1 MSIAAFAG
9 MCDGAE
15 NDMEAASADD
25 TTMNAIDIVRI
36 EQWGG
41 GVNTCGCMCVDT
53 CGSVCLCL
61 YAFYIVVQHS
71 KFCAYAL
78 VTHIMSKRTSVI
90 GFMVSDWKHLFF

>member
-41 GVNTCGCMCVDT
+41 DEHMWVDVWTHVVACACACMLFILLYGTVN
-53 CGSVCLCL
+53 SVLM
-61 YAFYIVVQHS
+61 HS
-71 KFCAYAL
+71 
-78 VTHIMSKRTSVI
+78 
-90 GFMVSDWKHLFF
+90 

>member
-36 EQWGG
+36 ERSGG
-41 GVNTCGCMCVDT
+41 GEHMWVYVGTHVVACACILFILLYSTVS
-53 CGSVCLCL
+53 SVL
-61 YAFYIVVQHS
+61 
-71 KFCAYAL
+71 
-78 VTHIMSKRTSVI
+78 M
-90 GFMVSDWKHLFF
+90 HL

>member
-36 EQWGG
+36 EQSGG
-41 GVNTCGCMCVDT
+41 GEHMWVYVGTHVVACACILFILLYSTVS
-53 CGSVCLCL
+53 SVL
-61 YAFYIVVQHS
+61 
-71 KFCAYAL
+71 
-78 VTHIMSKRTSVI
+78 M
-90 GFMVSDWKHLFF
+90 HL

>member
-36 EQWGG
+36 EQSGG
-41 GVNTCGCMCVDT
+41 GEHML
-53 CGSVCLCL
+53 SL
-61 YAFYIVVQHS
+61 I
-71 KFCAYAL
+71 
-78 VTHIMSKRTSVI
+78 HI
-90 GFMVSDWKHLFF
+90 